1 MSYQQIQNVQYAT
14 QTKKEKA
21 WQEDPKGG
29 ETRNEKKK
37 KNKYCDTVNHFAI
50 ATYPIWYAIALS
62 RLVAATHVSA
72 QKKLRPPTT
81 IAT

>member
-1 MSYQQIQNVQYAT
+1 MYNMQLKLR
-14 QTKKEKA
+14 KKRHGKRILKEVKL
-21 WQEDPKGG
+21 G
-29 ETRNEKKK
+29 TKKK
-37 KNKYCDTVNHFAI
+37 KKYCDTVNHFAI

-81 IAT
+81 IATWYVSK